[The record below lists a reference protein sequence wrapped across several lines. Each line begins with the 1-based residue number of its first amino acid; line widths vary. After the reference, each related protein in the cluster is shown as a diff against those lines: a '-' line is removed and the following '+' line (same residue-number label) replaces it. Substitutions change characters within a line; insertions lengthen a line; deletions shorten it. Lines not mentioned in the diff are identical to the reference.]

1 MRMDELGIDL
11 RLSGQRALWGNVPTS
26 LRAVSVQVDGNCIRF
41 RAIFDVGATEYDKEL
56 LSCAAT
62 EIISDFSPPMTI
74 EEEYIE
80 AAAPG
85 EMEHLRY
92 LLFERAQNA
101 S

>member
-1 MRMDELGIDL
+1 MDEFGVDL
-11 RLSGQRALWGNVPTS
+11 RLSGQRALWGNVPAS

-41 RAIFDVGATEYDKEL
+41 RAVFDVGATEDDKEL

-62 EIISDFSPPMTI
+62 EIIADFSPPMTI
-74 EEEYIE
+74 DEEYIE
-80 AAAPG
+80 VAVPG

-92 LLFERAQNA
+92 LLFERAENA